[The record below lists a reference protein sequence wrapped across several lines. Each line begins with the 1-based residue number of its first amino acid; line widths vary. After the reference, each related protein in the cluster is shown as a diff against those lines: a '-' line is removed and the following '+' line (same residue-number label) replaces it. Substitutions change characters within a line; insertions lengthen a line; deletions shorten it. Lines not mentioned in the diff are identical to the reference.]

1 MAFPA
6 YRIEHHRGDD
16 PRLILAFC
24 DDARRPQTTLAPYA
38 ERLLEEGETGAVVLI
53 DQATEEVV
61 ARRHL
66 VDLRF
71 PDLR

>member
-1 MAFPA
+1 MSAIAIPA
-6 YRIEHHRGDD
+6 YRIEHLREG
-16 PRLILAFC
+16 
-24 DDARRPQTTLAPYA
+24 
-38 ERLLEEGETGAVVLI
+38 GETGKVVLV

-71 PDLR
+71 P